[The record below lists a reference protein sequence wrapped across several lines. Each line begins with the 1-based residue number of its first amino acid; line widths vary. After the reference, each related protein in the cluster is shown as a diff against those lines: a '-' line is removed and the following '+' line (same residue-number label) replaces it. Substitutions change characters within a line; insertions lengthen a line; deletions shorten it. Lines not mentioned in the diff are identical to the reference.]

1 MEEEQSNSGFDGT
14 GTSVSAQIVNNKS
27 AISKL
32 FKSINEINST
42 LFKNDMSGSDGSNG
56 TGGANSI
63 LPVFCIY
70 KVPHENENIDV
81 PSVESVAPAP
91 DTITKTKDSKC
102 IQKRKEEIKW
112 YGIRVYIY
120 ISIMCCVSTVVDCN

>member
-1 MEEEQSNSGFDGT
+1 MVRQELEEEQSNSGFDGT

-102 IQKRKEEIKW
+102 IQKRKEEIK
-112 YGIRVYIY
+112 
-120 ISIMCCVSTVVDCN
+120 